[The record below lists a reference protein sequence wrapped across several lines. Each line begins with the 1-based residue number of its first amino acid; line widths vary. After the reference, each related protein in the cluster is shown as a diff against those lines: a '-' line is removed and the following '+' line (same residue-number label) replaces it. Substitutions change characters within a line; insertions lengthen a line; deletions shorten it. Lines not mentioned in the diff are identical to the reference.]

1 MPIDYISLT
10 KINSKSIM
18 MYTWLRHANQLQKP
32 ERKFKFHQ
40 KTAKEES
47 IAAKSQKNDE
57 QNL

>member
-1 MPIDYISLT
+1 
-10 KINSKSIM
+10 M

-47 IAAKSQKNDE
+47 IAAKSQKNNE